1 MKIINIIKTILIAIE
16 KRCSECASNQQENKG
31 HKEEDD
37 AVVLMTMGLF

>member
-1 MKIINIIKTILIAIE
+1 MKFITFIKTILIAIE
-16 KRCSECASNQQENKG
+16 KRCSECASKQQENKG